1 MKRLTTRLLA
11 AAGVLAL
18 TVGLITPGT
27 AEAAATMPT
36 PILDPFFNVPTS
48 QYKNKEHG
56 QLLRSRK
63 LPAFLVPG
71 GSATQM
77 VFATRNTFNK
87 PTYGTAVLVKPA
99 NFPKN
104 GNVIVYN
111 DFINSL
117 GIGCQ
122 PSFSYSNH
130 NPEWNTRSFISMWY
144 AAIAA
149 HYGYAFLIPDH
160 EGMKAAYTANIH
172 SGHVIL
178 DAVRAMKTTSALGM
192 QHSWTGML
200 GYSGGGM
207 ASLWALNLR
216 QQYAPNVHFSA
227 VAVGGVPTD
236 LQYYG
241 LAFGNRPNDGFGLA
255 FASLVGLEREYPRS
269 MRVTPRLSEHGKD
282 KLRRLKDACSPR
294 LLESLKGE
302 SIDTVFNGVSL
313 RPDKEKD
320 AFRVLRANSLYYDRR
335 HPSRGTKLYVFG
347 SYTDASAPIRP
358 LRATLRRYCAA
369 GVHIQYK
376 EVNNPNHVST
386 AYYDLPVAAQWLW
399 KMGHGTPIR
408 DDCNHI
414 PS

>member
-122 PSFSYSNH
+122 PSFSYSNL
-130 NPEWNTRSFISMWY
+130 NPEWNTRLS
-144 AAIAA
+144 
-149 HYGYAFLIPDH
+149 LI
-160 EGMKAAYTANIH
+160 
-172 SGHVIL
+172 
-178 DAVRAMKTTSALGM
+178 
-192 QHSWTGML
+192 
-200 GYSGGGM
+200 
-207 ASLWALNLR
+207 
-216 QQYAPNVHFSA
+216 
-227 VAVGGVPTD
+227 
-236 LQYYG
+236 
-241 LAFGNRPNDGFGLA
+241 
-255 FASLVGLEREYPRS
+255 
-269 MRVTPRLSEHGKD
+269 
-282 KLRRLKDACSPR
+282 
-294 LLESLKGE
+294 
-302 SIDTVFNGVSL
+302 
-313 RPDKEKD
+313 
-320 AFRVLRANSLYYDRR
+320 
-335 HPSRGTKLYVFG
+335 
-347 SYTDASAPIRP
+347 
-358 LRATLRRYCAA
+358 
-369 GVHIQYK
+369 HI
-376 EVNNPNHVST
+376 
-386 AYYDLPVAAQWLW
+386 
-399 KMGHGTPIR
+399 
-408 DDCNHI
+408 
-414 PS
+414 